1 MSMFKKVLVS
11 EDLGSISNGV
21 VSVLESLH
29 IDHIQQVQYC
39 DDAYLK
45 VKKASQAE
53 RPFDLLIT
61 DLSFKADHREQR
73 FPSGEELIK
82 ALKQEHP
89 TLKIIAYSVED
100 RSQKVRSVM
109 LDCKADAYVC
119 KGRNG
124 LKELDE
130 AIAFV
135 YKDQAYLSPQ
145 ISNALRE
152 TSIAEI
158 EDYDIE
164 IMQLLSEGMSQV
176 EICKIFKEKN
186 ITPSSQSAIEKQIIK
201 LKSKFNAKNSVHLIS
216 IAKDLGLI

>member
-1 MSMFKKVLVS
+1 MSMFQKVLIS

-29 IDHIQQVQYC
+29 IDNVKQVQYC

-45 VKKASQAE
+45 IKKAIQDKL
-53 RPFDLLIT
+53 PFDLLIT

-73 FPSGEELIK
+73 YPSGEKLIK
-82 ALKQEHP
+82 ALKNEHP

-100 RSQKVRSVM
+100 RPQKVRKVM

-124 LKELDE
+124 LKELEE
-130 AIAFV
+130 AIFFIL
-135 YKDQAYLSPQ
+135 KDKIYLSPQ
-145 ISNALRE
+145 ICNVLRE

-164 IMQLLSEGMSQV
+164 IMQLLAKGQSQE
-176 EICKIFKEKN
+176 EISKNFKEKN
-186 ITPSSQSAIEKQIIK
+186 ITPSSLSAIEKQIVK